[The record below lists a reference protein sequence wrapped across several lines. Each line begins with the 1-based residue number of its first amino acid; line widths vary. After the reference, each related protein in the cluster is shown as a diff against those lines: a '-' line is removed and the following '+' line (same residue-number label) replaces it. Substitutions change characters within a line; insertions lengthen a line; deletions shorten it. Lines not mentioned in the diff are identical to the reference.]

1 MKIFR
6 KVSGER
12 VDVVKHTLE
21 ILKDNPNVEIHI
33 GTDSQNKKHET
44 RYATVIAYHYNS
56 RGVHYIVHT
65 QRVNRINDIFTRLWK
80 ETELSLEVAE
90 WLSQHISNIKIQI
103 DMDYNSDEDHKS
115 NKLISACQGWA
126 TSLGYKV
133 NVKPFSQIATHA
145 ADHHCQ

>member
-6 KVSGER
+6 KVDGSR
-12 VDVVKHTLE
+12 VDVLKHTIQ
-21 ILKDNPNVEIHI
+21 ILNEHPNVEIHI

-56 RGVHYIVHT
+56 RGVHYIVHKHN
-65 QRVNRINDIFTRLWK
+65 VKKINDIFTRLWK
-80 ETELSLEVAE
+80 ETEMSLEVAE
-90 WLSQHISNIKIQI
+90 WLSQHINVKIQI

-133 NVKPFSQIATHA
+133 NVKPYSQIATHA